1 MHKRTT
7 NKNKIKYSKCM
18 TEAFIFYCSRQQH
31 YDIETLYILLIECE
45 EVIFNS
51 VGAIFIRR

>member
-1 MHKRTT
+1 MA
-7 NKNKIKYSKCM
+7 
-18 TEAFIFYCSRQQH
+18 EAFIFYCSRRQH
-31 YDIETLYILLIECE
+31 YDIETLYFFYIECE

>member
-1 MHKRTT
+1 
-7 NKNKIKYSKCM
+7 M